1 MTHEADDVRR
11 QLDRLREQGYDEI
24 IEDYS
29 DTIEAFMERVVE
41 DGTYTPEENV
51 TAALNLTLRE
61 RITGDREQDVTAV
74 FITGLILGSALE
86 RDIPMDSDVEDAWKD
101 GEVSL
106 PDE

>member
-11 QLDRLREQGYDEI
+11 QLNRLREQGYDDI

-41 DGTYTPEENV
+41 DGTYKPEENI

-61 RITGDREQDVTAV
+61 RITGNREQDVTAV
-74 FITGLILGSALE
+74 FITGLIFGAALE
-86 RDIPMDSDVEDAWKD
+86 RDIPMDSDIEEAWKEGD
-101 GEVSL
+101 VEL
-106 PDE
+106 PE